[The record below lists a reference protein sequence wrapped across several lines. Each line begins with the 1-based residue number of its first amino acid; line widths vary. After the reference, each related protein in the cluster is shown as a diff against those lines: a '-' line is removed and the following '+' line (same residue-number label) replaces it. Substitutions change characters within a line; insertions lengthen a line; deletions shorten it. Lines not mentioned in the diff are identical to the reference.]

1 MLILI
6 GFALLIG
13 ATAFFA
19 MGSGAGWKL
28 TVIAA
33 LGGQILGV
41 VVIVGLHMLMHEP
54 NFHAIALAV
63 PVPFAI
69 AGAVIGAIRNRVS

>member
-1 MLILI
+1 MLTLI
-6 GFALLIG
+6 GFALMIG

-19 MGSGAGWKL
+19 MGSGTGWKR

-33 LGGQILGV
+33 LSGQIVGMGV
-41 VVIVGLHMLMHEP
+41 ITGLHVFILEP
-54 NFHAIALAV
+54 NFHAIELAV

-69 AGAVIGAIRNRVS
+69 AGAVIGAIHNRVS